1 MSTRQTN
8 NDVIA
13 AQILKRIGKKVTFT
27 YPAEEGRKTGF
38 LKDRAVIY
46 SPGSTGVPY
55 WDVVDLIEFPNEPE
69 PEWIRIGYCRKP
81 KERLI
86 WGSQTTITEPIETW
100 KKLLVHAAKEKEWF
114 RRLLEGV
121 VEQVKRET
129 ASPLTPADQVLPPPA
144 SRPSIPSG

>member
-1 MSTRQTN
+1 MKTN
-8 NDVIA
+8 NDTIA
-13 AQILKRIGKKVTFT
+13 AQILKPIGKKVTFT

-38 LKDRAVIY
+38 LKDRAFIH

-69 PEWIRIGYCRKP
+69 PEWIRIGYYRKP

-100 KKLLVHAAKEKEWF
+100 KKLLVHAAKEKAWF
-114 RRLLEGV
+114 RRLLEDA
-121 VEQVKRET
+121 VEQVKRE
-129 ASPLTPADQVLPPPA
+129 AAQPLTPADRVLPPA
-144 SRPSIPSG
+144 SRPSIPGG